1 MEESFAGPSHEANRS
16 RRPHSSR
23 TQKPTIAN
31 TSNGSP
37 LPSSSLSPSLLSGSL
52 TDSGSTGVAGIDV
65 ALGGPLPTLRAMARA
80 ALSGRACDD
89 PVCAC
94 QVAKADAPKSTTST
108 TNRGAAIRR
117 AYPGGNILG
126 GDPHRRRH
134 SGCPSHATIP
144 FPVDVARAWR
154 RIIPGRDEEVHL
166 PNLGPDPPEGEPARS
181 GAPRCGGK
189 ANGPRPTTRGRSL
202 RDLDER
208 LEVFRSG
215 MHIKTF
221 EKISGTL
228 KVA

>member
-37 LPSSSLSPSLLSGSL
+37 LPSSSLSPSLPSGSL

-80 ALSGRACDD
+80 ALSGGACDD

-108 TNRGAAIRR
+108 TKRGAATRR

-126 GDPHRRRH
+126 GNPYRRRH

-144 FPVDVARAWR
+144 FPVDVARAQM
-154 RIIPGRDEEVHL
+154 EHH
-166 PNLGPDPPEGEPARS
+166 
-181 GAPRCGGK
+181 
-189 ANGPRPTTRGRSL
+189 TT
-202 RDLDER
+202 
-208 LEVFRSG
+208 
-215 MHIKTF
+215 
-221 EKISGTL
+221 
-228 KVA
+228 